1 MGKVSVFCKRSAWPK
16 HDSQMINR
24 LNLFAGIVR
33 PEIKWI

>member
-1 MGKVSVFCKRSAWPK
+1 
-16 HDSQMINR
+16 MINR